1 MISSADSIAD
11 LFTQRVRRS
20 ESAVAIWHKQEG
32 SWQSVTWGE
41 LQQATL
47 HLAEQLSASGLKPG
61 TVVAHHSENRLAW
74 LVLDLALHQLQAI
87 HLPLH
92 ASFTPAQTLPLIAQ
106 GTAEVVIVSET
117 LADGWKAIA
126 CSDNFSE
133 KLSHV
138 KKVAALA
145 SSAKELHSLFAPT
158 SAKPVDDQQ
167 KPLAG
172 TSLLLFTSGTAGLP
186 HGVCLSSQALAA
198 NAIATQQAFATN
210 LDYDASQRRR
220 LTILPLSHV
229 YALVCDFYGTIVD
242 GAQLALASSRQ
253 TWLTEAAEIQPTFLN
268 AVPFF
273 YQRLQESI
281 LQASSEATPASY
293 QQALQTLTGGKLIHC
308 CIGGAAASPALLTFF
323 EGCKLPLLAGY
334 GLTENGP
341 CVSVSG
347 PHVYKAGGV
356 GKWLPGL
363 EAMISAEGEVLVRG
377 PSVMLGYHQAPEA
390 TQKALKDGWLHTG
403 DLGHLDADG
412 YLHLVGRRTEMIV
425 TSLGKNIWPTALE
438 HKILQD
444 PSIQQLIIVG
454 DARPYL
460 VALVLPSPTFQPTT
474 HNPEAELLTKI
485 GLQLANY
492 PSHEQVRKVAILP
505 APFQWEKGELSGKN
519 ELCRSVIEKNYAT
532 LISDLYGS

>member
-1 MISSADSIAD
+1 MISSADSIAE
-11 LFTQRVRRS
+11 LFAKRVRRS
-20 ESAVAIWHKQEG
+20 ESAIAIWHKQEG
-32 SWQSVTWGE
+32 SWHSVTWGE

-47 HLAEQLSASGLKPG
+47 HLAEQLSASGVKPG

-74 LVLDLALHQLQAI
+74 LVLDLALHQLQAV

-92 ASFTPAQTLPLIAQ
+92 ASLTTEQSLPLIERA
-106 GTAEVVIVSET
+106 TAEFVIVSES
-117 LADGWKAIA
+117 LANGWKTISS
-126 CSDNFSE
+126 SDNFAP
-133 KLSHV
+133 KLPHLKQVLS
-138 KKVAALA
+138 LS
-145 SSAKELHSLFAPT
+145 SSAKELHSLFT
-158 SAKPVDDQQ
+158 TSSAKPVDDQQ

-210 LDYDASQRRR
+210 LDYDTAQRRR

-242 GAQLALASSRQ
+242 GAQLALATSRQ
-253 TWLTEAAEIQPTFLN
+253 TWLAEAAEIQPTFLN

-281 LQASSEATPASY
+281 LQASPEATPASY

-308 CIGGAAASPALLTFF
+308 CIGGAAASPALLAFF
-323 EGCKLPLLAGY
+323 EGCNLPLLAGY

-347 PHVYKAGGV
+347 PRVYKSGSV
-356 GKWLPGL
+356 GKWVPGL
-363 EAMISAEGEVLVRG
+363 EAKISAEGEVLVRG

-390 TQKALKDGWLHTG
+390 TQKALQDGWLHTG

-412 YLHLVGRRTEMIV
+412 FLHLVGRRTEMIV

-460 VALVLPSPTFQPTT
+460 VALVLPSPAFQPTT
-474 HNPEAELLTKI
+474 NEPETELLTKI
-485 GLQLANY
+485 SQQLAGL
-492 PSHEQVRKVAILP
+492 PSHEQVRKVALLS

-519 ELCRSVIEKNYAT
+519 ELCRSVIEKNNAT
-532 LISDLYGS
+532 LISRLYGS